1 MRVLS
6 DRAQLS
12 IRSLK
17 LSVRLCA
24 CGMRPHNGQFMQGCI
39 RSSPPSPPASLAS
52 LRTYAQGTAAATPGP
67 FGSVLGVRPCLISVR
82 APGEPLRRLGQVS
95 GVSGYY

>member
-12 IRSLK
+12 VRSLK
-17 LSVRLCA
+17 LSVRLGA
-24 CGMRPHNGQFMQGCI
+24 CGMRPHNGQLMQGCI

-52 LRTYAQGTAAATPGP
+52 PHTYTQGTAAVTAGS
-67 FGSVLGVRPCLISVR
+67 FGSALGARPRLISVR
-82 APGEPLRRLGQVS
+82 APGERLRRLGQVS